1 MLFSNWLTATIMHSY
16 YLYQKQLSQERL
28 RTGTIIVNLFDEI
41 SIIYRKFFRSGIIF
55 VKRTKRKIEE
65 ILAKRL
71 LEMLKKKQKEDEEK
85 EKLNVKEEEKEKPEE
100 KK

>member
-1 MLFSNWLTATIMHSY
+1 MLSY
-16 YLYQKQLSQERL
+16 NQYQKQLSSERE

-41 SIIYRKFFRSGIIF
+41 GIIYKKFFRSGLIF

-71 LEMLKKKQKEDEEK
+71 LEVLKKKQKEEEEK
-85 EKLNVKEEEKEKPEE
+85 EKLNVKEGENKQDE

>member
-16 YLYQKQLSQERL
+16 YLYQKQVSLERE

-41 SIIYRKFFRSGIIF
+41 SIIYQKFFRSGIIF
-55 VKRTKRKIEE
+55 VKRTKRKVEE
-65 ILAKRL
+65 IVAKRIA
-71 LEMLKKKQKEDEEK
+71 EILKKKMKEDEEK
-85 EKLNVKEEEKEKPEE
+85 EKLNVKEGDNNAQEV

>member
-1 MLFSNWLTATIMHSY
+1 MLFSNWLTATIMYSY
-16 YLYQKQLSQERL
+16 YLYQKQLSHERQ

-41 SIIYRKFFRSGIIF
+41 SIIYQKFFRSGIIF

-71 LEMLKKKQKEDEEK
+71 LELLKKKQIEDEEK
-85 EKLNVKEEEKEKPEE
+85 EKLNVKEGQNNKPEE